1 MEPESDFCDRCT
13 RPQEE
18 YLYAIVKNDI
28 IIKWLCE
35 GCWFIVH
42 SLLGQ
47 MKGEGV
53 RAPVSEEP
61 QEEYYD
67 NTTENVH

>member
-1 MEPESDFCDRCT
+1 MEPESNVCDRCT

-18 YLYAIVKNDI
+18 YLYAIVKNDE

-35 GCWFIVH
+35 GCWFVIH

-47 MKGEGV
+47 TKGDGQ
-53 RAPVSEEP
+53 RAAISSEEP
-61 QEEYYD
+61 EEEYYD
-67 NTTENVH
+67 NTN